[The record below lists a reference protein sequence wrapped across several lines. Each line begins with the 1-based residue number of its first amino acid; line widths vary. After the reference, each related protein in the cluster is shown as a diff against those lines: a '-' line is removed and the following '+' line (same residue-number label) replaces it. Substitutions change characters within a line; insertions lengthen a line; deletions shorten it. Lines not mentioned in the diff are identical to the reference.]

1 MVQTKTY
8 SQVFVRPVI
17 EEDSEGLPR
26 DEKNTDLQMHANG
39 YATLTFMEIRNGLTI
54 RTHFEPHQSETLKVP
69 FSEYGRMLQQSA
81 EEICSTESLQEIVNF
96 VEPCVH
102 RLAHCD
108 EAKCLHDL
116 VRLMVRL

>member
-17 EEDSEGLPR
+17 EEDSESLPR

-39 YATLTFMEIRNGLTI
+39 YATLTFIQNHDGLSI
-54 RTHFEPHQSETLKVP
+54 KTHFEPHPSETLKVS
-69 FSEYGRMLQQSA
+69 FSEYGRMLQQAA
-81 EEICSTESLQEIVNF
+81 EEICSTESSQEIVNF